1 LNDDLA
7 LAKPSDIMK
16 GQMTPIQV
24 VPYVRLF
31 KRLVSGRGSL
41 QAIAHRQD
49 VLCPEEKVTIRPAV
63 YLPGQIDRVTDF
75 KIDPWFQT
83 TKEAEIAQAISTT
96 ATHVPTVAYHIKD
109 AVLFDGSIYV
119 GHVRHPIADKSLF
132 VSAAH
137 APYHIKTGALASSY
151 LGTKYFGHWLRDD
164 CTKYLLAEEF
174 GLPLCLRGAAFGH
187 QQKYQAY
194 FGQDWTPTDR
204 ARIDHLVVFQDFSQN
219 SLKRKRYRVLRE
231 RIKAHFPGNIRG
243 SHIYLRRGQTGVPRI
258 IQNEDEIIDAL
269 IQRGFVI
276 LDVASD
282 SLDHIIGTLVNAK
295 IVVSLEGSHIAHCVF
310 ASPENSGL
318 LVLQPPDRFA
328 AMHRGWSECLGIR
341 FGFVVGAVGDVG
353 YYFTV
358 PEILRTIDLLLK
370 G

>member
-1 LNDDLA
+1 MLN
-7 LAKPSDIMK
+7 
-16 GQMTPIQV
+16 PIQA
-24 VPYVRLF
+24 VPYVRF
-31 KRLVSGRGSL
+31 VKRLVLGRGSL

-49 VLCPEEKVTIRPAV
+49 VLCPEENTIIRPAIF
-63 YLPGQIDRVTDF
+63 LPGQIDRVIDYKAT
-75 KIDPWFQT
+75 DPWSHP
-83 TKEAEIAQAISTT
+83 TKEIEIAEAISTT
-96 ATHVPTVAYHIKD
+96 ATHAPTVAYHIKD
-109 AVLFDGSIYV
+109 AVLFDGSIYA
-119 GHVRHPIADKSLF
+119 GRFRHSIADKSLF
-132 VSAAH
+132 VSAVH
-137 APYHIKTGALASSY
+137 EPYHIKTSALASSY
-151 LGTKYFGHWLRDD
+151 FGTKYFGHWLRDD

-174 GLPLCLRGAAFGH
+174 GLPLCLRAAAFGH

-194 FGQDWTPTDR
+194 FSQDWTPIDR

-231 RIKAHFPGNIRG
+231 RIKARFPGNIRR
-243 SHIYLRRGQTGVPRI
+243 SHVYLRRGQTGALRI

-269 IQRGFVI
+269 IKRGFVI

-282 SLDHIIGTLVNAK
+282 SLDHIIGTLVNAN

-370 G
+370 A